1 MATKWKEQY
10 KKSSFK
16 CFMSLITTTTD
27 ELTELLN
34 LFLPIM
40 VVKNKQTISD
50 QLAIFISAMF
60 NGLFFTK
67 TKKKKTKPKHV
78 LLGLS

>member
-1 MATKWKEQY
+1 MP
-10 KKSSFK
+10 
-16 CFMSLITTTTD
+16 LITTTTD

-40 VVKNKQTISD
+40 VVKNKKTISN

-67 TKKKKTKPKHV
+67 KNKTKTCTA
-78 LLGLS
+78 GLELSFQQSVTLFFSYVRSLTA